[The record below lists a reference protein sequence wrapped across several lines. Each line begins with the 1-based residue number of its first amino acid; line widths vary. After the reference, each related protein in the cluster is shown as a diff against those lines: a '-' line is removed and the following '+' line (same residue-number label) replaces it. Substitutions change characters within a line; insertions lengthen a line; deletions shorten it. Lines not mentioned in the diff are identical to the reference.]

1 MSYTPRPGSIP
12 FRVISFLMRNEGE
25 ELTRKDIATKFDC
38 DGSTLDTVLGE
49 AMRTGLLER
58 YRTDDGMAWKLGARR
73 IDLPDEPE
81 PIAAGLP
88 FRSVVTAVA
97 VDPTAIKVRRGVR
110 LKTAA
115 EQRQEAFDKLF
126 ATFEVGDSAEFQA
139 DWYDELMLQV
149 KRYSRGKGVK
159 FAVLRLT
166 ESLAGMERR
175 A

>member
-1 MSYTPRPGSIP
+1 MSYTPRPGSVP

-38 DGSTLDTVLGE
+38 DGASLDTVLGE

-58 YRTDDGMAWKLGARR
+58 YRTDEGMAWKLGTRR
-73 IDLPDEPE
+73 ITLPQDIEPTCTNL
-81 PIAAGLP
+81 PASP
-88 FRSVVTAVA
+88 FRVSVD
-97 VDPTAIKVRRGVR
+97 VDPTAIKVRKGVP
-110 LKTAA
+110 LKTAT

-139 DWYDELMLQV
+139 DWFDELTLQV

-159 FAVLRLT
+159 FSVMRLT

>member
-38 DGSTLDTVLGE
+38 DGSTLDTILGE

-58 YRTDDGMAWKLGARR
+58 YRTDDGMAWKLGSRR
-73 IDLPDEPE
+73 IELPDEPE
-81 PIAAGLP
+81 PLAAGLP
-88 FRSVVTAVA
+88 FRPIVTAVA
-97 VDPTAIKVRRGVR
+97 VDPTAIKVRKGVP

-115 EQRQEAFDKLF
+115 EQRQDAFDKLF

-139 DWYDELMLQV
+139 DWYDELTLQA

-159 FAVLRLT
+159 FTVMRLT